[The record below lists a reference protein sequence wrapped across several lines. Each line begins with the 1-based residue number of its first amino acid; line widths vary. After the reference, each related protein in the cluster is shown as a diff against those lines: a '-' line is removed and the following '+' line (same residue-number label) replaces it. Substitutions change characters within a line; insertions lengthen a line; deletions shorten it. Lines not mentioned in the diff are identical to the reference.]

1 LRNFKIIMVSAL
13 VSAIVTAGGIW
24 YYDHHF
30 ATKIAVID
38 MTGYV
43 AGLKK
48 VYLAGKL
55 PKEELDA
62 RLKLLG
68 RQINDTHSSN
78 TVLVL
83 KEVVVS
89 GKVKDFTPE
98 VLAENSG
105 LSGGSSTK
113 SEASR

>member
-1 LRNFKIIMVSAL
+1 LKTIKTIIVSAL
-13 VSAIVTAGGIW
+13 VSAVITAGGIW
-24 YYDHHF
+24 YYDQHY

-43 AGLKK
+43 ADLKK
-48 VYLAGKL
+48 AYLAGKL

-62 RLKLLG
+62 KLKQLG
-68 RQINDTHSSN
+68 RQIKDTYSSN

-89 GKVKDFTPE
+89 GKVQDFTPQF
-98 VLAENSG
+98 VP
-105 LSGGSSTK
+105 K
-113 SEASR
+113 RSESK

>member
-1 LRNFKIIMVSAL
+1 MKMFKTIIVSAL
-13 VSAIVTAGGIW
+13 VSAIITAGGIW

-43 AGLKK
+43 SGLKK
-48 VYLAGKL
+48 AYLAGKL
-55 PKEELDA
+55 PKTELDA
-62 RLKLLG
+62 RLKQLG
-68 RQINDTHSSN
+68 RQIKDTYSSN

-89 GKVKDFTPE
+89 GKVQDFTPE
-98 VLAENSG
+98 SFQENP
-105 LSGGSSTK
+105 K
-113 SEASR
+113 ANR

>member
-1 LRNFKIIMVSAL
+1 MRMFKNIIL
-13 VSAIVTAGGIW
+13 SAIISAIITAGGIW

-43 AGLKK
+43 ARLKK
-48 VYLAGKL
+48 AYLAGKL
-55 PKEELDA
+55 PKEKLDS
-62 RLKLLG
+62 RLKQLG
-68 RQINDTHSSN
+68 RQIKDTYSSN

-89 GKVKDFTPE
+89 GKVQDFTPE
-98 VLAENSG
+98 SFQEDPKAN
-105 LSGGSSTK
+105 
-113 SEASR
+113 R